1 MSTTDL
7 PDQLAA
13 ATRNPVL
20 MRAALA
26 LRQNRLDVAEPLLK
40 AHLKDDPFDVA
51 AIRMLAELA
60 ARIGR
65 AQDAEKLLRRALDL
79 APDFSAARV
88 NLATMLY
95 RTNRAAEALA
105 QLDRLDVERE
115 EGVAGE
121 GAAGE
126 GNAGE
131 GNAGEGNA
139 NLRAAVLN
147 RLGEFEA
154 AMALYEDM
162 LARYPGHARVWM
174 SYGHV
179 LKTVGRLSDAVAA
192 YRRAVGIEP
201 GFGEAWW
208 SLANLKTVKLDGAD
222 RATME
227 QALTSPAIAPEDR
240 FHLEFACA
248 KAWEDAG
255 DTDKAFAAYVQA
267 NAHRRALIHYDAGE
281 TTARVGRMIGL
292 FDSAFL
298 AARAGWGCP
307 APDPVFILGLPRAG
321 STLVEQILASHSQ
334 VEAIAELPDIPELW
348 ASLGGKDQASNPYER
363 LAALDEREVA
373 ALGEAYLRR
382 VAPQRRTDRPLFID
396 KLPNNW
402 LYVGF
407 IKTILPNAR
416 IVDVRRHPLSA
427 GVANFRQHFARG
439 QHFAYDLADL
449 GHYYRDYVRMM
460 AHIDT
465 VLPGAVQRVGY
476 EALVEDS
483 EGRIRALLA
492 GLDLPFEEACLNFH
506 ETRRPVRT
514 PSSEQVRSPI
524 FRQGTENWQAYDRWL
539 GPLRAAL
546 GDLAGD

>member
-1 MSTTDL
+1 MLHQSRINALMTTPDL
-7 PDQLAA
+7 ADRLNA

-20 MRAALA
+20 LRAALA

-40 AHLKDDPFDVA
+40 GHLKGDPFDVA

-65 AQDAEKLLRRALDL
+65 GPDAEKLLRRALDL
-79 APDFSAARV
+79 APDFGAARV

-95 RTNRAAEALA
+95 RSNRASEALSH
-105 QLDRLDVERE
+105 LDRLDVERE
-115 EGVAGE
+115 EG
-121 GAAGE
+121 
-126 GNAGE
+126 NT
-131 GNAGEGNA
+131 

-154 AMALYEDM
+154 ALALYEDM
-162 LARYPGHARVWM
+162 LARFPGHARVWM
-174 SYGHV
+174 SFGHV
-179 LKTVGRLSDAVAA
+179 LKTVGRLPDAVAA

-208 SLANLKTVKLDGAD
+208 SLANLKIVKLDEAD
-222 RATME
+222 RAAME
-227 QALTSPAIAPEDR
+227 QALEREDLAPEDR
-240 FHLEFACA
+240 FHLEFASG

-255 DTDKAFAAYVQA
+255 DPARAFAAYTAA
-267 NAHRRALIHYDAGE
+267 NAHRRALIHYDAAE
-281 TTARVGRMIGL
+281 TTRRVDRMIAT
-292 FDSAFL
+292 FDAGFI
-298 AARAGWGCP
+298 AAREGNP
-307 APDPVFILGLPRAG
+307 APDPIFIIGLPRAG

-348 ASLGGKDQASNPYER
+348 GNLGDDPH
-363 LAALDEREVA
+363 AALA
-373 ALGEAYLRR
+373 GLSAGELQAIGQDYLRR
-382 VAPQRRTDRPLFID
+382 VAPQRKTDRPFFID

-402 LYVGF
+402 LYTGF
-407 IKTILPNAR
+407 IKTILPHAR

-460 AHIDT
+460 AHMDA
-465 VLPGAVQRVGY
+465 VLPGAVHRVGY
-476 EALVEDS
+476 EDLVEDN
-483 EGRIRALLA
+483 EGQIRALLA
-492 GLDLPFEEACLNFH
+492 ALDLPFEEACLTFH
-506 ETRRPVRT
+506 KTQRPVRT

-524 FRQGTENWQAYDRWL
+524 FRQGTENWQAYDPWL
-539 GPLRAAL
+539 GPLREAL
-546 GDLAGD
+546 GDLVPDRKGD

>member
-1 MSTTDL
+1 MTTPDL
-7 PDQLAA
+7 ADRLNA
-13 ATRNPVL
+13 ATRDPVL
-20 MRAALA
+20 LRAALA

-40 AHLKDDPFDVA
+40 GHLKNDPFDVA

-65 AQDAEKLLRRALDL
+65 GQDAETLLRRALDL
-79 APDFSAARV
+79 APDFGAARV

-95 RTNRAAEALA
+95 RSNRASEALA

-115 EGVAGE
+115 EG
-121 GAAGE
+121 
-126 GNAGE
+126 NTT
-131 GNAGEGNA
+131 
-139 NLRAAVLN
+139 LRAAVLN

-154 AMALYEDM
+154 ALALYEDM
-162 LARYPGHARVWM
+162 LARFPGHARVWM
-174 SYGHV
+174 SFGHV
-179 LKTVGRLSDAVAA
+179 LKTVGRLPDAVAA

-208 SLANLKTVKLDGAD
+208 SLANLKIVKLDEAD
-222 RATME
+222 RAAME
-227 QALTSPAIAPEDR
+227 QALDRADLAPEDR
-240 FHLEFACA
+240 FHLEFASG

-255 DTDKAFAAYVQA
+255 NPERAFAAYTAA
-267 NAHRRALIHYDAGE
+267 NAHRRTLIHYDAAD
-281 TTARVGRMIGL
+281 TTRRVDRMIAT
-292 FDSAFL
+292 FDTL
-298 AARAGWGCP
+298 AGRQGCN
-307 APDPVFILGLPRAG
+307 APDPIFILGLPRAG

-348 ASLGGKDQASNPYER
+348 GDLVKDGDPVSLSPQQAQAIGQE
-363 LAALDEREVA
+363 
-373 ALGEAYLRR
+373 YLRR
-382 VAPQRRTDRPLFID
+382 VAPQRKTDCPFFID

-402 LYVGF
+402 LYAGF
-407 IKTILPNAR
+407 IKTILPHAR

-460 AHIDT
+460 AHIDD
-465 VLPGAVQRVGY
+465 VLPGAVHRVTY
-476 EALVEDS
+476 EDLVEDS
-483 EGRIRALLA
+483 EGQIRALLSA
-492 GLDLPFEEACLNFH
+492 LDLPFEEGCLTFH
-506 ETRRPVRT
+506 KTQRPVRT

-524 FRQGTENWQAYDRWL
+524 FRQGTENWQAYDPWL

-546 GDLAGD
+546 GDLVPAGD